1 MKVQLL
7 HLHWGQILLTGLL
20 VVILVII
27 LNTVL
32 LWLAGQIWPQ
42 PNQELM
48 LVQFLFWSTFVLQ
61 LLLTVGGG
69 IWVAQNVEREASLHG
84 LLMGL
89 VIALIFIP
97 FSLSL
102 IYPAVA
108 VLVSFVLTVAAGWL
122 GGVLGS
128 RGR

>member
-7 HLHWGQILLTGLL
+7 HLHWGRIFLTGLL
-20 VVILVII
+20 VVILVVI

-32 LWLAGQIWPQ
+32 LWLADHIWSQ
-42 PNQELM
+42 PNQQLM
-48 LVQFLFWSTFVLQ
+48 LVQFLYWSTFVLQ

-69 IWVAQNVEREASLHG
+69 IWIARKVERDAPLQG

-89 VIALIFIP
+89 VIALIFLP
-97 FSLSL
+97 FSLSF
-102 IYPAVA
+102 IYPALFNLA
-108 VLVSFVLTVAAGWL
+108 NFVLTVAAGWL

-128 RGR
+128 RER

>member
-1 MKVQLL
+1 LKVQLS
-7 HLHWGQILLTGLL
+7 HPHWGRIFLTGLL
-20 VVILVII
+20 VVILDII

-32 LWLAGQIWPQ
+32 FWIVALIWSQ
-42 PNQELM
+42 PNQQLM
-48 LVQFLFWSTFVLQ
+48 VLQFDFWSTFVLQ

-69 IWVAQNVEREASLHG
+69 VWIARKLEREAPLHG

-89 VIALIFIP
+89 VIALIFSP
-97 FSLSL
+97 FSLGFRT
-102 IYPAVA
+102 PALGN
-108 VLVSFVLTVAAGWL
+108 LVGFVLTVAAGWL